1 MSKKSKTLSKPMRDP
16 DMISKRGVPYWFAPE
31 WIRATS
37 SAGTSFGKIAAVK
50 DKGGQSVDLYMKSK
64 DGNYSYIQGSIQREF
79 QQWHEDR
86 SIDYILLGIDLDE
99 LIKDDSEET

>member
-1 MSKKSKTLSKPMRDP
+1 MSKKSKTLSKPLREP
-16 DMISKRGVPYWFAPE
+16 DMMSKRGVPYWFAPE

-37 SAGTSFGKIAAVK
+37 SSATSYGKIAAVK
-50 DKGGQSVDLYMKSK
+50 DKARAGVHLYMKSK
-64 DGNYSYIQGSIQREF
+64 DGNYSYIQGSIQKEF

-99 LIKDDSEET
+99 LIKDENET